1 MLRQARRNKAIEGH
15 SLLCGLHRKP
25 TMEFGRDAHLEL
37 PRVRPAR
44 NRGGRGFSQGFHIG
58 NGFDGK
64 RPNAVE
70 RLFGRVR
77 KPLKRRHLGNR
88 PDVFPILL

>member
-1 MLRQARRNKAIEGH
+1 MRTWNFPEY
-15 SLLCGLHRKP
+15 
-25 TMEFGRDAHLEL
+25 
-37 PRVRPAR
+37 
-44 NRGGRGFSQGFHIG
+44 GFSQGFHIG

-77 KPLKRRHLGNR
+77 KPRKRRHLGNR